1 MPIRSAICKVSPQP
15 LVESSL
21 ANEKLLE
28 DMIVLDPPIL
38 EWFTAQGYLATSSEF
53 DLIYVNSGN
62 SLQEFKTPDDAW
74 TMRLIEKDFHRLMI
88 EMEGS

>member
-1 MPIRSAICKVSPQP
+1 MPIRSAIWKASTQPQP

-38 EWFTAQGYLATSSEF
+38 EWFATQGYLAKDREF
-53 DLIYVNSGN
+53 DLI
-62 SLQEFKTPDDAW
+62 
-74 TMRLIEKDFHRLMI
+74 I
-88 EMEGS
+88 